1 MPKTSKV
8 KKKVS
13 KVKTKTIKKPNIK
26 SIAKPKVKSIAK
38 PKVINKGPIKISKTY
53 EPKDTEKYMCEKHLY
68 FFKTKLTEWKKEL
81 VKANNE
87 ALYNGSI
94 DDNSAS
100 ADIVDQASS
109 YTDKT
114 VEMKAIN
121 RQIKLIS
128 KIDQALLRIKNST
141 YGFCEETAEP
151 IGLKRL
157 MARPIAELCIAA
169 QEKHEKEEKVYA
181 DD

>member
-1 MPKTSKV
+1 MSKIPKSSTKKV
-8 KKKVS
+8 KAAPKKV
-13 KVKTKTIKKPNIK
+13 KIAIKKPTNTIKKITAVENKIK
-26 SIAKPKVKSIAK
+26 PA
-38 PKVINKGPIKISKTY
+38 IKISKNY
-53 EPKDTEKYMCEKHLY
+53 IPKDTEKYMCDKHLS
-68 FFKTKLTEWKKEL
+68 FFKIKLTEWKKEL

-87 ALYNGSI
+87 ALYHGSM
-94 DDNSAS
+94 DDSSVS

-109 YTDKT
+109 YTDKA

-128 KIDQALLRIKNST
+128 KIDQALLRVKGET
-141 YGFCEETAEP
+141 YGFCADTAEP

-157 MARPIAELCIAA
+157 MARPVADLSIAA

>member
-1 MPKTSKV
+1 MV
-8 KKKVS
+8 
-13 KVKTKTIKKPNIK
+13 
-26 SIAKPKVKSIAK
+26 
-38 PKVINKGPIKISKTY
+38 KISKTY
-53 EPKDTEKYMCEKHLY
+53 EPKLSEKYMCEKHKAY
-68 FFKTKLTEWKKEL
+68 FKKKLNEWKTEIIKT
-81 VKANNE
+81 NNE
-87 ALYNGSI
+87 ALYNGSL
-94 DDNSAS
+94 DDNDIS

-128 KIDQALLRIKNST
+128 KIDQALTRIKDDT
-141 YGFCEETAEP
+141 YGFCAETGEP

-157 MARPIAELCIAA
+157 IARPVAELCIAA

-181 DD
+181 DN